1 VSAENLKKIPLNEP
15 LEILEQEI
23 IKFKH
28 ELEII
33 GGIDPEIKKEYPQ
46 CQKRYEFLSKE
57 IDDLTKSL
65 ASLVKI
71 TKELDQKIKE
81 KFNQSLYQI
90 SEKFNQYFRIFFG
103 GGMAK
108 LVLKKNATLPSNENT
123 SNNEIKIEEKEKENF
138 LEIEIFAQPPKKRLK
153 NIESL
158 SGGESALTSLAL
170 ISAIIAINKP
180 PFVILDEVDA
190 ALDGANSFNFAKMLK
205 DLAKETQ
212 FIVITHNP
220 SVIETAQ
227 YLYGTTI
234 DQQNTSKLI
243 SLKLE

>member
-1 VSAENLKKIPLNEP
+1 
-15 LEILEQEI
+15 
-23 IKFKH
+23 
-28 ELEII
+28 
-33 GGIDPEIKKEYPQ
+33 
-46 CQKRYEFLSKE
+46 LSKE

-90 SEKFNQYFRIFFG
+90 SEKFNQCFRMFFG
-103 GGMAK
+103 GGRAK
-108 LVLKKNATLPSNENT
+108 LVLKKNVTLPSDENI
-123 SNNEIKIEEKEKENF
+123 SNNETTIEEKENF

-190 ALDGANSFNFAKMLK
+190 ALDGTHSFNFAKMLK
-205 DLAKETQ
+205 DLAKKTQ
-212 FIVITHNP
+212 FIIITHNP

-243 SLKLE
+243 SLKLEES